1 MRRKGGIFMDCKAEK
16 EHQTFARLLE
26 TEMLAEKKANVYAK
40 LLTEPHIAQTMGE
53 IADRHTQRVETL
65 AKIFGL
71 KKDKKNGYGV
81 ADNGVEA

>member
-1 MRRKGGIFMDCKAEK
+1 MECKAGK
-16 EHQTFARLLE
+16 EQQTFARLLE

-65 AKIFGL
+65 AKILGL
-71 KKDKKNGYGV
+71 QKDKKNGYGV
-81 ADNGVEA
+81 ADDGVEA